1 MNIESMETYLA
12 TPGLSSSALVEYSRS
27 MKAGRAYSCGL
38 MKLESPALKFGTY
51 AHEIFEIGAERFWEN
66 YTLPWAGPDRRSKE
80 GKEKYKEW
88 QAEQEETGRP
98 ILDLTYPEIES
109 LRGVGIALANVD
121 DELTREW
128 LAQPHLSERSVYWEE
143 RGMAM
148 KCRPDRLITVSSLK
162 LIKWLDDNLC
172 INTFDPPRVV
182 MDLKTAQSADPNE
195 WIRRYGVIDRYGYDL
210 KAAHYLAGTE
220 ADAFCW
226 LAVEKKPPY
235 HTSLIWLSLN
245 RWDRKHLE
253 RSEILKRIQLAELS
267 GEYPGYPSNVIAD

>member
-1 MNIESMETYLA
+1 MIIESMESYLA
-12 TPGLSSSALVEYSRS
+12 APGLSSSALVEYSRS

-38 MKLESPALKFGTY
+38 MKFSSDALIFGTY
-51 AHEIFEIGAERFWEN
+51 AHELWEMGAERFWEN
-66 YTLPWAGPDRRSKE
+66 YTLPWAGPDRRYKE
-80 GKEKYKEW
+80 GKAAYAEW
-88 QAEQEETGRP
+88 QREQEETGRP

-109 LRGVGIALANVD
+109 LRGVGIALANVE

-128 LAQPHLSERSVYWEE
+128 LAQPHLAERSVYWEE

-148 KCRPDRLITVSSLK
+148 KCRPDRLITVESPR
-162 LIKWLDDNLC
+162 LIEWLADNLGVE
-172 INTFDPPRVV
+172 TFDPPKVN
-182 MDLKTAQSADPNE
+182 MDLKTAQSADPQE

-210 KAAHYLAGTE
+210 KAVHYLEGTK

-235 HTSLIWLSLN
+235 HTSLIWLGPN
-245 RWDRKHLE
+245 RYDQKFLE
-253 RSEILKRIQLAELS
+253 RSALLTQIKLAELS